1 MLFREH
7 RRTTV
12 RPTEWPAERSAAAYH
27 PVSRTVFGLANLTFM
42 SHSSSRSAS
51 VIAAVAAAALSLSAC
66 ATAAPAADKA
76 APNGTAVTVANAKPM
91 LIVVEEDGESFF
103 QEDTAV
109 DRASVEVPFRPTAV
123 VTFDIATLDT
133 LHTIGAGD
141 AVIGIPEVPLPD
153 YLAEYADLPKVGT
166 LFEPDFEAVAELDP
180 DLIVTAARSTGQFDE
195 LSEIATTIDLTGTFG
210 GTFDPEA
217 GLERATQLGEI
228 FGREEEVAEQIAEID
243 DLAASI
249 HSEDRGTALVLSIS
263 GGEYGAFGEGSRFG
277 YFFDE
282 LGFEP
287 AVAAAELPG
296 AEGSPHG
303 DTVTNEF
310 LLSANPDWI
319 IAFDRGAAT
328 GEGGSAAEALENE
341 LVAQTTAGVEG
352 QIVYLPASELYIVI
366 NGLTAIENVLI
377 AVQDALRA

>member
-1 MLFREH
+1 MPTIP
-7 RRTTV
+7 RT
-12 RPTEWPAERSAAAYH
+12 S
-27 PVSRTVFGLANLTFM
+27 LL
-42 SHSSSRSAS
+42 
-51 VIAAVAAAALSLSAC
+51 AVATTAIVALSLTAC
-66 ATAAPAADKA
+66 ATATPAAQETA
-76 APNGTAVTVANAKPM
+76 QAPTTVTVADAKPT
-91 LIVVEEDGESFF
+91 LIFMEEDGESFY
-103 QEDTAV
+103 QEDTEVDRSAV
-109 DRASVEVPFRPTAV
+109 DVPFQPTAV

-133 LHTIGAGD
+133 LHAIGAGD
-141 AVIGIPEVPLPD
+141 AVIGIPEIPLPE

-166 LFEPDFEAVAELDP
+166 LFEPDFEAVAELEP
-180 DLIVTAARSTGQFDE
+180 DLIVTAARSTGQYDE

-210 GTFDPEA
+210 GTFDPAA

-228 FGREEEVAEQIAEID
+228 FGREDEVAEQVAEID
-243 DLAASI
+243 ELASSI
-249 HSEDRGTALVLSIS
+249 QSEERGTALVLSVS
-263 GGEYGAFGEGSRFG
+263 GGEYGAFSEGSRFG

-287 AVAAAELPG
+287 AVADAELPG

-310 LLSANPDWI
+310 LLSANPEWI

-328 GEGGSAAEALENE
+328 GEGSSAEETLDNE
-341 LVAQTTAGVEG
+341 LVAQTTAGAEG

-377 AVQDALRA
+377 SVHDALGA